1 MHVEVEPYQSAPD
14 SPDDP
19 RVTRFGRW
27 LRKTS
32 FDEFPQLW
40 NVIRGDMSMVGPRP
54 EMPFIVER
62 YEPWQMRRLDVPQ
75 GITGLWQIAGRK
87 QLPLHLNLEY
97 DFYYIRNWSLLLDVV
112 ILLRTFPAVFFGSG
126 AY

>member
-1 MHVEVEPYQSAPD
+1 
-14 SPDDP
+14 
-19 RVTRFGRW
+19 
-27 LRKTS
+27 
-32 FDEFPQLW
+32 
-40 NVIRGDMSMVGPRP
+40 
-54 EMPFIVER
+54 
-62 YEPWQMRRLDVPQ
+62 MRRLDVPQ